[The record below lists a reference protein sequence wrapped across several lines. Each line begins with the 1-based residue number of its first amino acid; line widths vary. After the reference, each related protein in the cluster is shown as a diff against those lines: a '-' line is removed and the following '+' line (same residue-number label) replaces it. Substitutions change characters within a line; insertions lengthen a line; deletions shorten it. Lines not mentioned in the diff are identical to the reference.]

1 MNKIFPVES
10 SKMLFF
16 DIETCGLTE
25 KDSELPVGLKEFCKE
40 YEDYLLKRSQLEY
53 GQLIDD
59 IYLSVAGLIPELGRV
74 IVASFG
80 WVKDGSFVTKSLS
93 NIHEI
98 RDLLDLF
105 FDKGYYLCG
114 HNIKNFDIPYIAKKC
129 LGNGIKPPK
138 FAPVFDQKPWEL
150 KIVDTNQFYKFGNNS
165 SMSSISIITEA
176 LNIPTP
182 KNGNVTG
189 KNMHNFFYSD
199 TENKM
204 EEIKKYCEKD
214 VEVVYSIIN
223 KIENLK

>member
-1 MNKIFPVES
+1 MNKIFPVAS
-10 SKMLFF
+10 NKMLFF

-25 KDSELPVGLKEFCKE
+25 SYNELPPGLKDFCKE
-40 YEDYLLKRSQLEY
+40 YEDYLLRRSQLEE
-53 GQLIDD
+53 GSPIGD
-59 IYLSVAGLIPELGRV
+59 IYLSIAGLIPELGRL

-80 WVKDGSFVTKSLS
+80 WIKDGSFVAKSMS

-114 HNIKNFDIPYIAKKC
+114 HNIKNFDIPYLAKKC
-129 LGNGIKPPK
+129 LSDGIKPFK

-150 KIVDTNQFYKFGNNS
+150 KVIDTNQFYKFGNNS
-165 SMSSISIITEA
+165 SMSSVSIISES

-182 KNGNVTG
+182 KNGNVNG
-189 KNMHNFFYSD
+189 KNMHKFFYGGAQ
-199 TENKM
+199 NKI

-214 VEVVYSIIN
+214 VEVIYNIIN